1 MAEPQSQRDAL
12 FVVYAHSRP
21 GVLAKLAGV
30 FYRRGLD
37 IRTLTVGATH
47 EPELAKIVLRVAA
60 AEAELQ
66 RIAAAIGNQVDVL
79 RVEVADLDGRGA
91 QELCLVRVAARGAER
106 DAVRAAVRPSV
117 RLCAMEKRTAWSSK
131 WSARRHGS
139 SSFWPPR
146 PLHRARHQPH
156 RTDDVA
162 GFRLAEPARGVI
174 SAGHVCGPEVSMTT
188 FDDIW
193 THGVDQA
200 RESLRERNPDA
211 AALARRIRQPSFPA
225 ALALLADPHRPL
237 RAAGRSSCAPP
248 PRRPPI
254 RTRRGRPVSAP
265 ATSRRSWASCSCAER
280 RPPTL
285 AARTLR

>member
-106 DAVRAAVRPSV
+106 DAVRAAVRP
-117 RLCAMEKRTAWSSK
+117 
-131 WSARRHGS
+131 
-139 SSFWPPR
+139 
-146 PLHRARHQPH
+146 
-156 RTDDVA
+156 
-162 GFRLAEPARGVI
+162 FR
-174 SAGHVCGPEVSMTT
+174 
-188 FDDIW
+188 
-193 THGVDQA
+193 
-200 RESLRERNPDA
+200 
-211 AALARRIRQPSFPA
+211 AALRDGEAHSMVLEMVGAPVRIEQFLA
-225 ALALLADPHRPL
+225 ALDRFTVLDI
-237 RAAGRSSCAPP
+237 S
-248 PRRPPI
+248 
-254 RTRRGRPVSAP
+254 RTG
-265 ATSRRSWASCSCAER
+265 
-280 RPPTL
+280 PT
-285 AARTLR
+285 TLPGFDSPSLQEA